1 MQSLYF
7 VHLICSWGRK
17 TDLIAK
23 LSKKERTKIPHDQ
36 LMTYYCERILDGRLP
51 AGTRLPTDEELAALY
66 QISRDT
72 VRQAL
77 ALLANEGLIERVQ
90 GRGTFVS
97 QPPSNGSQMTQL
109 KQKQIGLVLNRTF
122 RTQLA
127 MNLLVAVEQAAKLHG
142 YNVSCT
148 YSEAEHDHQT

>member
-17 TDLIAK
+17 TDLIEK
-23 LSKKERTKIPHDQ
+23 LSKKERTKILHTQ
-36 LMTYYCERILDGRLP
+36 LMTYFRERILDGRLS

-77 ALLANEGLIERVQ
+77 CAR
-90 GRGTFVS
+90 RWRCWPT
-97 QPPSNGSQMTQL
+97 
-109 KQKQIGLVLNRTF
+109 R
-122 RTQLA
+122 
-127 MNLLVAVEQAAKLHG
+127 
-142 YNVSCT
+142 
-148 YSEAEHDHQT
+148 D